1 MRRMNF
7 IALLSAMF
15 VFFSCSSQK
24 KAYKDLGDGLFAD
37 IETTEGNI
45 VVKLNYKEVP
55 VTVANFVTL
64 AEGKNNFVK
73 KEYKGKPFYEGTI
86 FHRVIDGFMIQGG
99 DPTGTGMGD
108 PGYRFEDEFDPNLK
122 HSKKGILS
130 MANSGADTNGSQFF
144 ITQVPTPHLDGR
156 HAVFGETV
164 KGDEVI
170 DILSD
175 EAFYSPAHQKIYAA
189 IYKLF
194 KDSQPIDLMTVKDQ
208 LLKDG
213 MLKEIGGGG
222 YLVYLTERVSSS
234 ANIEFHARIL
244 IQKYIQRRLIKMS
257 NEIIEEAYDE
267 ETDVFDLLDSAEGK
281 LFSITQGNITRT
293 SESAKE
299 LVIKARKKIEEL
311 HNRKEEFSGI
321 PSGFTKVDELTAGW
335 QPTDLIIVA
344 ARPAMGKTAFTLS
357 MARNIAVNSKI
368 PVAFFSLEMSSI
380 QLITRLIASETGI
393 SSDKLRTGKL
403 NVEDFERLNTKT
415 QELLEAPLYIDDT
428 PSLSIFDLRAKARR
442 MVSKYGVKIIFIDY
456 LQLMT
461 ANTTNKGAGNRE
473 QEISTISRNLKAL
486 AKELNLPVIALSQL
500 SRNVESRPG
509 HKRPQLSD
517 LRESG
522 AIEQDADI
530 VTFLYRPS
538 YYNLE
543 TWDDSAQTPTENQAE
558 FIVAKHRNGGLD
570 NIRLQ
575 FVNGVFSNLKNL
587 LYAEEQTDQVQ
598 SFSSK
603 YNNQEEGASSTG
615 LPKGNPNNAF
625 STGSDIPDV
634 PF

>member
-1 MRRMNF
+1 M
-7 IALLSAMF
+7 
-15 VFFSCSSQK
+15 
-24 KAYKDLGDGLFAD
+24 
-37 IETTEGNI
+37 
-45 VVKLNYKEVP
+45 
-55 VTVANFVTL
+55 
-64 AEGKNNFVK
+64 
-73 KEYKGKPFYEGTI
+73 
-86 FHRVIDGFMIQGG
+86 
-99 DPTGTGMGD
+99 
-108 PGYRFEDEFDPNLK
+108 
-122 HSKKGILS
+122 
-130 MANSGADTNGSQFF
+130 
-144 ITQVPTPHLDGR
+144 
-156 HAVFGETV
+156 
-164 KGDEVI
+164 
-170 DILSD
+170 
-175 EAFYSPAHQKIYAA
+175 
-189 IYKLF
+189 
-194 KDSQPIDLMTVKDQ
+194 
-208 LLKDG
+208 
-213 MLKEIGGGG
+213 
-222 YLVYLTERVSSS
+222 
-234 ANIEFHARIL
+234 
-244 IQKYIQRRLIKMS
+244 
-257 NEIIEEAYDE
+257 
-267 ETDVFDLLDSAEGK
+267 
-281 LFSITQGNITRT
+281 
-293 SESAKE
+293 
-299 LVIKARKKIEEL
+299 
-311 HNRKEEFSGI
+311 
-321 PSGFTKVDELTAGW
+321 
-335 QPTDLIIVA
+335 
-344 ARPAMGKTAFTLS
+344 
-357 MARNIAVNSKI
+357 
-368 PVAFFSLEMSSI
+368 
-380 QLITRLIASETGI
+380 
-393 SSDKLRTGKL
+393 
-403 NVEDFERLNTKT
+403 EDFERLNTKT

-587 LYAEEQTDQVQ
+587 LYGEEQTDQVQ

-625 STGSDIPDV
+625 GTGSDIPDV